1 MSFVSLLCFS
11 ELVALLTPAIAS
23 ANVFPRL
30 TANALLDAEEAVKTQ
45 LEDWLEKPQRHEWL
59 AVGDVASQ
67 YDAKT
72 RMSHDRSGDDLRR
85 VIAAGASSSLAKERP
100 ATDDGLEKLHGYEWL
115 TRGDVACPGRNETK
129 TTPEDHGKDLQ
140 RRVLAGLVD
149 SSTKREDHR
158 LEDRTDKPAK
168 QDLLALMEY
177 GSHAAAKTGEFFAD
191 IEEILSRK
199 TE

>member
-1 MSFVSLLCFS
+1 MSFVSPRWFS
-11 ELVALLTPAIAS
+11 ELVDSLTPAIAS
-23 ANVFPRL
+23 VNVFPRL

-59 AVGDVASQ
+59 AAGDAASQ

-72 RMSHDRSGDDLRR
+72 RMSHDRSGDDPRR
-85 VIAAGASSSLAKERP
+85 VIPAGASSSLVKERP
-100 ATDDGLEKLHGYEWL
+100 DMYDDLEKLHGHEWL
-115 TRGDVACPGRNETK
+115 AGGDVACPGRNETK

-177 GSHAAAKTGEFFAD
+177 GSHAPAKMDEFFAD
-191 IEEILSRK
+191 IDEILSGK